1 MRGRNLGPADRVQK
15 IAVAVVVKTTVVVTM
30 IRTSRFDR
38 LRSWLMHLPSM
49 SCVAVLGRTNK
60 VSCLLTVA
68 CQLEHER

>member
-15 IAVAVVVKTTVVVTM
+15 VAVVVKTTVVVTM

-38 LRSWLMHLPSM
+38 LRSWLMHLP
-49 SCVAVLGRTNK
+49 CHAWQFLGRTNK